1 MSYPPQL
8 DYYCQRLEGLSVGLF
23 RLEPQ
28 GASTVTSGQ
37 IVRFTLPSNALCDIR
52 SFCLR
57 FNAATTG
64 GAAGGAQMR
73 LPNKIE
79 SLISKV
85 EVSIGGVQISSGTN
99 FYNTLCHAKAC
110 IDGHTTDDAGKNH
123 PAMIQGTVAGNNY
136 VDAAAIDG
144 NEAPAGH
151 APFSIDKWHG
161 FLGECEPRVLDLGLV
176 GDVVI
181 QLTIEQPNLCITAS
195 TGSADADFI
204 ATGGAVAAA
213 AFTMSN
219 IFATVRCYSLPSGIY
234 DNLLAE
240 QMANAGSLEVGFKQ
254 YFGFRDQTASVM
266 RFQVASQSLNRI
278 FVAHHRNANPAAG
291 ARHPLLVAGYIG
303 EGLAGARTGILD
315 QGFKQKYVHPY
326 TSFNL
331 PTAAGGTIQEF
342 DWTINGAKFPQYKM
356 KPEDV
361 LQITRLSGDKGDML
375 MPNKG
380 LNEYLTNEFVC
391 ALKLTM
397 DTPNSRFI
405 QGLDS
410 RSVAIAGFYNMYNVT
425 AQKVLTLFVECASS
439 LLISSGRQ
447 IAVVI

>member
-1 MSYPPQL
+1 
-8 DYYCQRLEGLSVGLF
+8 
-23 RLEPQ
+23 
-28 GASTVTSGQ
+28 
-37 IVRFTLPSNALCDIR
+37 
-52 SFCLR
+52 
-57 FNAATTG
+57 
-64 GAAGGAQMR
+64 
-73 LPNKIE
+73 
-79 SLISKV
+79 
-85 EVSIGGVQISSGTN
+85 
-99 FYNTLCHAKAC
+99 
-110 IDGHTTDDAGKNH
+110 
-123 PAMIQGTVAGNNY
+123 
-136 VDAAAIDG
+136 
-144 NEAPAGH
+144 
-151 APFSIDKWHG
+151 
-161 FLGECEPRVLDLGLV
+161 
-176 GDVVI
+176 
-181 QLTIEQPNLCITAS
+181 
-195 TGSADADFI
+195 
-204 ATGGAVAAA
+204 
-213 AFTMSN
+213 
-219 IFATVRCYSLPSGIY
+219 
-234 DNLLAE
+234 
-240 QMANAGSLEVGFKQ
+240 MANAGSLEVGFKQ

-303 EGLAGARTGILD
+303 EDVAGARTGILD